1 MFDMRRREFITLLG
15 GAVAWPLAVGAQ
27 QSTMPVIGCL
37 SALSQTE
44 SSVWLAAFRRGL
56 SQSGFVEGR
65 SVIIESRFA
74 DGQYG
79 RLPELATELARR
91 PVNLILAVAP
101 PAALAAKA
109 ATTTIPIVF
118 IVGFDPVV
126 AGLVDSL
133 NRPGGNA
140 TGMTLIGTDLA
151 EKRLEILV
159 ELVPNA
165 SNIAILV
172 NPASPN
178 LTPEVDAVQGLAQR
192 RGLQLQILHAS
203 TPSQLDTVFASL
215 DQRPPHALVVAPDPF
230 YVLRREEL
238 AERLVR
244 LAIPT
249 IYPFRDFPAS
259 GGLIS
264 YGTNIA
270 EAYRQAGIYT
280 ARILRG
286 TNPAD
291 LPVMQPTRLEL
302 VINLKVAKALGL
314 GIPPTLLARADE
326 VIE

>member
-1 MFDMRRREFITLLG
+1 VKRREFIRLLG
-15 GAVAWPLAVGAQ
+15 GAAAAWPLAAHAQ
-27 QSTMPVIGCL
+27 QPAMPVVGCL

-44 SSVWLAAFRRGL
+44 SSDVLTAFRRGL
-56 SQSGFVEGR
+56 NQSGFVEGR
-65 SVIIESRFA
+65 SVLIESRFA

-79 RLPELATELARR
+79 QLPGLATELAHR

-118 IVGFDPVV
+118 VVGFDPVA
-126 AGLVDSL
+126 AGLVASL
-133 NRPGGNA
+133 NRPGGNV
-140 TGMTLIGTDLA
+140 TGMTLMATDLA

-159 ELVPNA
+159 ELVPKA
-165 SNIAILV
+165 SNVAILA

-178 LTPEVDAVQGLAQR
+178 LTPEINAVQELAQR
-192 RGLQLQILHAS
+192 RGLQLQILNAS
-203 TPSQLDTVFASL
+203 TPSQLDDVLASL
-215 DQRPPHALVVAPDPF
+215 DRRPPHALVVAPDPF
-230 YVLRREEL
+230 YVMRREEL
-238 AERLVR
+238 AERLAR

-264 YGTNIA
+264 YGTSIA
-270 EAYRQAGIYT
+270 EAYRQAGIYA

-291 LPVMQPTRLEL
+291 LPVMQPTKFEL
-302 VINLKVAKALGL
+302 IINLKTARALGL
-314 GIPPTLLARADE
+314 EVPPTLLARADE